1 MWPTTLFVCTYIW
14 HSFNSKSIFKKAGIS
29 CLNIFFFICI
39 SLPKNR
45 WKELKLFERWN
56 SWQIKS
62 VGFSLSIDRV
72 LKTISELHE
81 FVIESEGFW
90 IYSSASNG
98 RWKGT
103 QERDNGRVSQ
113 TCKRQGTKAMA
124 NYSWPTENGQW
135 PLGLPYWPSD
145 QGLVQRLIR
154 GLPNPEITSIACK
167 SWLNLHMYSWW

>member
-1 MWPTTLFVCTYIW
+1 MWPTTFVVCTYIW

-62 VGFSLSIDRV
+62 VGFSLTIDRV

-113 TCKRQGTKAMA
+113 TSAKAPRPWQTIADLLKTDSDLWVYLTGRVTKA
-124 NYSWPTENGQW
+124 SSRDW
-135 PLGLPYWPSD
+135 S
-145 QGLVQRLIR
+145 V
-154 GLPNPEITSIACK
+154 ACQIQK
-167 SWLNLHMYSWW
+167 

>member
-39 SLPKNR
+39 SLPK
-45 WKELKLFERWN
+45 
-56 SWQIKS
+56 KS
-62 VGFSLSIDRV
+62 VKRIEIVWTLELLTDKISRFLSYDRPSF
-72 LKTISELHE
+72 KTISELHE

-113 TCKRQGTKAMA
+113 TSAKAPRPWQTIADLLKTDSDLWVYLTGRVTKV
-124 NYSWPTENGQW
+124 SSRDW
-135 PLGLPYWPSD
+135 S
-145 QGLVQRLIR
+145 V
-154 GLPNPEITSIACK
+154 ACQIQK
-167 SWLNLHMYSWW
+167 

>member
-39 SLPKNR
+39 SLPK
-45 WKELKLFERWN
+45 
-56 SWQIKS
+56 KS
-62 VGFSLSIDRV
+62 VKRIEIVWTLELLTDKISRFLSYDRPSS
-72 LKTISELHE
+72 KTISELHE

-103 QERDNGRVSQ
+103 RERDNGRVSQ
-113 TCKRQGTKAMA
+113 TSAKAPRPWQTIADLLKTDSDLWVYLTGRVTKA
-124 NYSWPTENGQW
+124 SSRDW
-135 PLGLPYWPSD
+135 S
-145 QGLVQRLIR
+145 V
-154 GLPNPEITSIACK
+154 ACQIQK
-167 SWLNLHMYSWW
+167 

>member
-29 CLNIFFFICI
+29 CLNIFFF
-39 SLPKNR
+39 SFASPSQKNR

-62 VGFSLSIDRV
+62 VGFSLTIDRV

-103 QERDNGRVSQ
+103 QERDNGRVLQ
-113 TCKRQGTKAMA
+113 TSAKAPRPWQTIADLLKTDSDLWVYLTGRVTKA
-124 NYSWPTENGQW
+124 SSRDW
-135 PLGLPYWPSD
+135 S
-145 QGLVQRLIR
+145 V
-154 GLPNPEITSIACK
+154 ACQIQK
-167 SWLNLHMYSWW
+167 

>member
-1 MWPTTLFVCTYIW
+1 MWPTTFVVCTYIW

-29 CLNIFFFICI
+29 CLNIFFHLH
-39 SLPKNR
+39 LPPKKSVKR
-45 WKELKLFERWN
+45 IEIVWTLELFTDK
-56 SWQIKS
+56 I
-62 VGFSLSIDRV
+62 VGFSLTIDRV

-113 TCKRQGTKAMA
+113 TSAKAPRPWQTIADLLKTDSDLWVYLTGRVTKA
-124 NYSWPTENGQW
+124 SSRDW
-135 PLGLPYWPSD
+135 S
-145 QGLVQRLIR
+145 V
-154 GLPNPEITSIACK
+154 ACQIQK
-167 SWLNLHMYSWW
+167 

>member
-1 MWPTTLFVCTYIW
+1 MWPTTVFVCTYIW

-29 CLNIFFFICI
+29 CLNFFFHLH
-39 SLPKNR
+39 LPPKKSVKR
-45 WKELKLFERWN
+45 IEIVWTLELFTDK
-56 SWQIKS
+56 I
-62 VGFSLSIDRV
+62 VGFSLTIDRV

-113 TCKRQGTKAMA
+113 TSAKAPRPWQTIADLLKTDSDLWVYLTGRVTKA
-124 NYSWPTENGQW
+124 SSRDW
-135 PLGLPYWPSD
+135 S
-145 QGLVQRLIR
+145 V
-154 GLPNPEITSIACK
+154 ACQIQK
-167 SWLNLHMYSWW
+167 

>member
-1 MWPTTLFVCTYIW
+1 MWPTTFVVCTYIW

-29 CLNIFFFICI
+29 CLNFFFHLH
-39 SLPKNR
+39 LPPK
-45 WKELKLFERWN
+45 
-56 SWQIKS
+56 KS
-62 VGFSLSIDRV
+62 VKRIEIVWTLELLTDKISRFLSYDRPSSQNNIWTTWICDRKWRV
-72 LKTISELHE
+72 LNIFQCVLWSLKRNS
-81 FVIESEGFW
+81 
-90 IYSSASNG
+90 
-98 RWKGT
+98 GT
-103 QERDNGRVSQ
+103 WQRQSFTN
-113 TCKRQGTKAMA
+113 KRQGTKAMA